1 MDYDSSSFNKFLISK
16 NETHFRCLN
25 WSWEPHKNAYVVDV
39 CHCLADI
46 RNIQQYEDV
55 HKNEIFRVFEENK
68 RYLYFKVTLKN
79 YALMSQTKFL
89 NTVTYY
95 VYSIMNIY
103 FQEYNLLIKIIV
115 LYIGLRPQFEICL
128 KLMTIEIKCFPV
140 YLISDMVSVF
150 YILARQNETQKEM

>member
-89 NTVTYY
+89 NTVTYHCL
-95 VYSIMNIY
+95 VHWVEAPIQD
-103 FQEYNLLIKIIV
+103 FLEVDDFRNLMFCCILNVRHGVCI
-115 LYIGLRPQFEICL
+115 LYLGTA
-128 KLMTIEIKCFPV
+128 K
-140 YLISDMVSVF
+140 
-150 YILARQNETQKEM
+150 

>member
-79 YALMSQTKFL
+79 YALMSQTKF
-89 NTVTYY
+89 V
-95 VYSIMNIY
+95 I
-103 FQEYNLLIKIIV
+103 LIKNHCFVHWVEAPIQDFLEVDDFRNLMFCCILNV
-115 LYIGLRPQFEICL
+115 RHGVCILYLGTA
-128 KLMTIEIKCFPV
+128 K
-140 YLISDMVSVF
+140 
-150 YILARQNETQKEM
+150 